1 MNVSFLYQ
9 ILNNITED
17 ILEHTSGF
25 HGVQDQLDFIET
37 TYTGPEVAPLFIII
51 HNLDGA
57 MLRAEKTQAAIAR
70 LASLPRVHVLASLD
84 HINAPLSKSV
94 YYWPCHIF

>member
-1 MNVSFLYQ
+1 MMNMYTYFFCQ

-17 ILEHTSGF
+17 ILEHATSF
-25 HGVQDQLDFIET
+25 HGVQDQLDFIEV
-37 TYTGPEVAPLFIII
+37 TYTGPDVAPLFIII

-70 LASLPRVHVLASLD
+70 LASLPRVHVLASVD
-84 HINAPLSKSV
+84 HINAPLSMSA
-94 YYWPCHIF
+94 